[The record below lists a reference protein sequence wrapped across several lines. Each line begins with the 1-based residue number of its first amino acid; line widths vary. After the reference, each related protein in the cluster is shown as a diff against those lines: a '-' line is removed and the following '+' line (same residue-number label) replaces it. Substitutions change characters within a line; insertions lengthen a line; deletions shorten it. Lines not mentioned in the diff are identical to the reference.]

1 MQLTDANPKA
11 NEFCVTNT
19 VEVRVVPI
27 FNDGNEPKLNDESRG
42 MKNKFP
48 DLLSLAGVR
57 AWIPEFVSS

>member
-1 MQLTDANPKA
+1 MQLILVNATAADT
-11 NEFCVTNT
+11 CVTNT

-42 MKNKFP
+42 KKNKFP